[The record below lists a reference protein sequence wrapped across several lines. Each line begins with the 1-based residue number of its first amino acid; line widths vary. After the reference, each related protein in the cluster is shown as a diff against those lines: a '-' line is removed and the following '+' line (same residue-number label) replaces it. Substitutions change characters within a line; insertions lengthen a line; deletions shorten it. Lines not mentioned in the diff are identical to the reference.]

1 MQKLLEIVVWVLF
14 GVCVAVTTYNVLEK
28 ERLNT
33 SIESIQT
40 TQNIVLEQQ
49 RDILKLL
56 DLCLTAAICSR

>member
-1 MQKLLEIVVWVLF
+1 MQKLLNVVVWLLI
-14 GVCVAVTTYNVLEK
+14 GVCVATMTYNVLEK

-40 TQNIVLEQQ
+40 TQNTVLEQQ

-56 DLCLTAAICSR
+56 D

>member
-14 GVCVAVTTYNVLEK
+14 GVCVATMTYNVLEK

-56 DLCLTAAICSR
+56 D